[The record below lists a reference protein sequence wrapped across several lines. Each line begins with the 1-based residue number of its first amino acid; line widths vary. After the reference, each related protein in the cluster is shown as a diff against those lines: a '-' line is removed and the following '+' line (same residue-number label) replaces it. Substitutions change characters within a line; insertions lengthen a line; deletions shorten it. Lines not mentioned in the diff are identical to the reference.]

1 MTSSSTT
8 TPATTTT
15 LASSGRVWGR
25 LGQGTATLGAN
36 SAPFYYGLTASGQK
50 PGMMVSLL
58 PNVPGDTGLAAS
70 GKQIQI
76 DGKAYKFDTTTYNA
90 PG

>member
-1 MTSSSTT
+1 MTSDSSKTT
-8 TPATTTT
+8 ADATS

-25 LGQGTATLGAN
+25 LGQGTMTLEAN
-36 SAPFYYGLTASGQK
+36 AAPFYYGKTATGQV

-58 PNVPGDTGLAAS
+58 PNVVGDTGLAAS
-70 GKQIQI
+70 GKQIKI
-76 DGKAYKFDTTTYNA
+76 DGKAIAFDTTTYNA